1 MPEAGAS
8 APTFPR
14 LEMRGIGKSFGGV
27 AVLADVDLMVAPGEV
42 VALLGS
48 NGAGKST
55 LVKILTGVY
64 ARDAG
69 MVKVDGEAVVF
80 ADPRAAVSAGVRLLP
95 QEISVM
101 PDMTV
106 AENISLGDIPTKAG
120 PGFRTVDDAAMATR
134 ARALL
139 DQLGFA
145 SIDPRRAVKRLSVA
159 EQRIVEIARALAGRA
174 RILVMDEP
182 TAALTEQEAK
192 LIFRIIRRLKEQSV
206 AVIYISHYLSE
217 VFEIS
222 DRIVV
227 LRDGRNAGDFDPGS
241 ASHEAVLSAMLG
253 GVAGDLYDIEGKPIE
268 VGDDVLGVEGFGV
281 ADRLA
286 DIAFTV
292 RRGEIFGV
300 FGLIGSGIETLG
312 RALYGALGPVASGT
326 ITLGGAA
333 YRPQSAAAG
342 KAAGIG
348 FVAADRKKEGI
359 IAELTVR
366 ENMVAPFLDRY
377 ASGLFVSRAR
387 ETAQAKR
394 WIESLGIRTRGPE
407 QKMRTL
413 SGGNQQKVC
422 VSRWLVD
429 GIKLLVLEEP
439 TRGVDVGA
447 RREIYLQLRG
457 LAARGLAV
465 LVLSSDVE
473 EIAGIG
479 DRTMVLDRG
488 RIVGRFDRGAS
499 PEDLMAATVDDPA
512 FHAGIRA
519 EA

>member
-1 MPEAGAS
+1 MSGAAS
-8 APTFPR
+8 SDPGKPR

-27 AVLADVDLMVAPGEV
+27 AVLSAVDLAVAPGEV
-42 VALLGS
+42 MALLGS

-64 ARDAG
+64 TRDAG
-69 MVKVDGEAVVF
+69 TVAVDGQEMAF
-80 ADPRAAVSAGVRLLP
+80 ADPRAAVAAGVRLLP

-106 AENISLGDIPTKAG
+106 AENISLGDLPMKRG
-120 PGFRTVDDAAMATR
+120 FGFRTVDDAAMVAR
-134 ARALL
+134 ARELL
-139 DQLGFA
+139 DQLGFGA
-145 SIDPRRAVKRLSVA
+145 IDPGQPVKRLSVA
-159 EQRIVEIARALAGRA
+159 EQRIVEIARALDGNA

-192 LIFRIIRRLKEQSV
+192 LIFRIIRRLKEQAV
-206 AVIYISHYLSE
+206 AVIYISHYLKE

-222 DRIVV
+222 DRVAV
-227 LRDGRNAGDFDPGS
+227 LRDGRNAGLFVTAT
-241 ASHEAVLSAMLG
+241 ASHEEVLAAMLG
-253 GVAGDLYDIEGKPIE
+253 GVAGDLYDIAPAAEAAGPE
-268 VGDDVLGVEGFGV
+268 ALAVEDFGV
-281 ADRLA
+281 DGRLA
-286 DIAFTV
+286 GVSFSV

-312 RALYGALGPVASGT
+312 RALYGALGSITTGTVA
-326 ITLGGAA
+326 LAGAP
-333 YRPQSAAAG
+333 YHPRSAAAG
-342 KAAGIG
+342 KSAGIG

-377 ASGLFVSRAR
+377 TQGPFVSRSR
-387 ETAQAKR
+387 ETAQAR
-394 WIESLGIRTRGPE
+394 HWIDGLGIRTRGPE
-407 QKMRTL
+407 QKIRTL

-429 GIKLLVLEEP
+429 GVSLLILEEP

-447 RREIYLQLRG
+447 RREIYLELRA
-457 LAARGLAV
+457 LADRGLAV

-473 EIAGIG
+473 EIAGIS
-479 DRTMVLDRG
+479 DRSMVLDRG
-488 RIVGRFDRGAS
+488 GVVGRFERGAS
-499 PEDLMAATVDDPA
+499 PEDLMAATVNDPA
-512 FHAGIRA
+512 YQVA
-519 EA
+519 

>member
-1 MPEAGAS
+1 MTAVPAT
-8 APTFPR
+8 PPPR
-14 LEMRGIGKSFGGV
+14 LDMRGIGKSFGGV
-27 AVLADVDLMVAPGEV
+27 AVLTGVDLAVAPGEV

-64 ARDAG
+64 SRDAG
-69 MVKVDGEAVVF
+69 IVRVDGETVVF
-80 ADPRAAVSAGVRLLP
+80 ADPRAAAAAGVRLLP

-101 PDMTV
+101 PEMTV
-106 AENISLGDIPTKAG
+106 AENISLADLPVRPG
-120 PGFRTVDDAAMATR
+120 PGFAVVDRTRMR
-134 ARALL
+134 ARARELL

-145 SIDPRRAVKRLSVA
+145 AIAPDRLVKTLSVA

-182 TAALTEQEAK
+182 TAALTEQEAR
-192 LIFRIIRRLKEQSV
+192 LIFAIIRRLKAQSV
-206 AVIYISHYLSE
+206 AVIYISHYLNE

-222 DRIVV
+222 DQIVV
-227 LRDGRNAGDFDPGS
+227 LRDGANAGTFATAS
-241 ASHEAVLSAMLG
+241 AARADVLAAMLG
-253 GVAGDLYDIEGKPIE
+253 RVAGDLYEHGARDEAAGE
-268 VGDDVLGVEGFGV
+268 DVLTVEGFSV
-281 ADRLA
+281 PDRLA
-286 DIAFTV
+286 DLSFSV

-312 RALYGALGPVASGT
+312 RALYGALGPSATGSLRIAGSP
-326 ITLGGAA
+326 
-333 YRPQSAAAG
+333 YRPLAPRAG

-359 IAELTVR
+359 IGDLTVR
-366 ENMVAPFLDRY
+366 ENMVAPFIERY
-377 ASGLFVSRAR
+377 ARGPFVSKAAETTQAR
-387 ETAQAKR
+387 H
-394 WIESLGIRTRGPE
+394 WIEALGIRTRGPE

-429 GIKLLVLEEP
+429 GIALLILEEP

-447 RREIYLQLRG
+447 RREIYRELRQL
-457 LAARGLAV
+457 ADHGLAV

-473 EIAGIG
+473 EVAGIS
-479 DRTMVLDRG
+479 DRSFVLDRG
-488 RIVGRFDRGAS
+488 RIVGRFAGGTPPAT
-499 PEDLMAATVDDPA
+499 LMAATASDPA
-512 FHAGIRA
+512 FRA
-519 EA
+519 A